1 MRCRLATVG
10 VALTAPLVLPYPP
23 GDNHLY
29 AVVRGRK
36 ILSAEGRAF
45 KARVAWLAKMA
56 RIKPLAGDVVAHVA
70 LYRPRKA
77 GDLTRA
83 FKVMFDALNGWAYGD
98 DKQIVELHARRFE
111 DPANPRVEVRVVVD
125 VPTTKGET

>member
-1 MRCRLATVG
+1 M
-10 VALTAPLVLPYPP
+10 TAPLVLPYPP

-56 RIKPLAGDVVAHVA
+56 RATPLDGPVVAHVA
-70 LYRPRKA
+70 VYRPRKA

-83 FKVMFDALNGWAYGD
+83 FKALFDALNGWLYRD
-98 DKQIVELHARRFE
+98 DGQIVELHARRYE
-111 DPANPRVEVRVVVD
+111 DRANPRIEIRITAD
-125 VPTTKGET
+125 KGEA